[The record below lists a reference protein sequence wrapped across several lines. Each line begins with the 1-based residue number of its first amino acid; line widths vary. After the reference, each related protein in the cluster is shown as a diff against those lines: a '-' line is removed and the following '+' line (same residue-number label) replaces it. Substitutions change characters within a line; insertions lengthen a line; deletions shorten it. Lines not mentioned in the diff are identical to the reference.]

1 MKFTK
6 MQGLG
11 NDYVYVN
18 CFQEK
23 VENPSELAKFV
34 SNRNFGVGADGLIL
48 IKPTPLADC
57 KMEMYNADGSQGA
70 MCGNGIR
77 CVAKYVYDY
86 GLVKKEVLTV
96 ATRSGIKTLHL
107 TVENGKVARVK
118 VNMGSPVLDPDK
130 IPIAAEEK

>member
-1 MKFTK
+1 
-6 MQGLG
+6 
-11 NDYVYVN
+11 
-18 CFQEK
+18 
-23 VENPSELAKFV
+23 
-34 SNRNFGVGADGLIL
+34 
-48 IKPTPLADC
+48 
-57 KMEMYNADGSQGA
+57 MYNADGSQGA

-118 VNMGSPVLDPDK
+118 VNMGSPVLDPNK
-130 IPIAAEEK
+130 IPIAAEEKRVLQMPLEVEERSGRLQVFPWGIPMR